1 MLRLIL
7 LLCAALFAVMLVG
20 GRDYGQLRPGLAA
33 LQNDP
38 VPAQASTEPA
48 VAPVQ
53 PLVTQASFTPEPEAQ
68 PEMPLILPLVSPAAT
83 QTEAPA
89 PTSGG
94 EIRYITARSVN
105 VREGPSTEF
114 PVVGKLTRG
123 EAALVIWTED
133 NGWARILIEGDGVE
147 GFISGEFLATAA
159 P

>member
-7 LLCAALFAVMLVG
+7 LLCAALFGVMLVG

-38 VPAQASTEPA
+38 VPAQASAEPA

-114 PVVGKLTRG
+114 AVVDRLSKGD
-123 EAALVIWTED
+123 AARVIAEEE
-133 NGWARILIEGDGVE
+133 NGWVLILIEGDGIE
-147 GFISGEFLATAA
+147 GYVSGRLLATTA